1 MATVKDFVRKTPSEL
16 HGPAHACDATDLSP
30 KEFLFRVMRDR
41 SLPITTRMEAA
52 AKLLPL
58 TESVPRPTTHI
69 TCTIVIEGIRSEDLD
84 GDNRNRQSNSASGEH
99 KRHIFMTTPGMS
111 YIEKTLER
119 IPLSEII
126 EIVSR
131 TPEHLL
137 PVCTI
142 CNHPMMY
149 PCSTAPGRGSSDE
162 RDKID
167 PSTLPCV
174 TRHTGRT
181 VH

>member
-1 MATVKDFVRKTPSEL
+1 MATVKEFVRKDPSEAP
-16 HGPAHACDATDLSP
+16 GPAHPCDDPSLSP
-30 KEFLFRVMRDR
+30 KEFLLAIMRDR
-41 SLPITTRMEAA
+41 AMPLSTRIQAA
-52 AKLLPL
+52 HDVAPYVLA
-58 TESVPRPTTHI
+58 EPRPTTNI
-69 TCTIVIEGIRSEDLD
+69 TCTIVIEGIRSEDPD
-84 GDNRNRQSNSASGEH
+84 RDNRNQQSNLSDRSH
-99 KRHIFMTTPGMS
+99 NPRPFPGAPGPS
-111 YIEKTLER
+111 HIEKIIER

-131 TPEHLL
+131 TPGHLL
-137 PVCTI
+137 PICTI

-149 PCSTAPGRGSSDE
+149 PCSVAPIPSPSHH
-162 RDKID
+162 D

>member
-1 MATVKDFVRKTPSEL
+1 MADKNPSPKAQ
-16 HGPAHACDATDLSP
+16 GPEHHACDDPHLSAT
-30 KEFLFRVMRDR
+30 EFLYSVMRD
-41 SLPITTRMEAA
+41 STQPIRDRIKAA
-52 AKLLPL
+52 SKLLALEPHGP
-58 TESVPRPTTHI
+58 PRPSL
-69 TCTIVIEGIRSEDLD
+69 TIVIQPSQDPDR
-84 GDNRNRQSNSASGEH
+84 DNRNQQSFSPSRSYNP
-99 KRHIFMTTPGMS
+99 RPFLTTPGPS

-149 PCSTAPGRGSSDE
+149 PCSTAPVPGEHLRA
-162 RDKID
+162 
-167 PSTLPCV
+167 
-174 TRHTGRT
+174 
-181 VH
+181 